1 MFLHAPSSSDADA
14 EADADCCFP
23 SKSETQTTTDTS
35 PVWVAIS
42 QVCTPETSCSS
53 AKVLVTEAGV
63 GPGT

>member
-1 MFLHAPSSSDADA
+1 MFSHATSSSDADA
-14 EADADCCFP
+14 EADADCYFP
-23 SKSETQTTTDTS
+23 SKSETRTTTGTS

-42 QVCTPETSCSS
+42 HVCAPETSCSS